1 MQTNNVVAGHKN
13 KQSYANKRKTGKEQ
27 YYTRPEVVEICIKEV
42 QKVVNL
48 DGRII
53 LEPAGGTGEF
63 IEGFRKAGIKDENIL
78 SYDIEPKHDLVLLSN
93 FLEVKTFPATNM
105 ISITNPPFGRMSSLA
120 VDFFNASADN
130 CDYICYIIPK
140 SWRKWTTKNRLDPRF
155 HLVSDI
161 DLPKNCFY
169 LPDEQETKKNVLET
183 VFQIWEKRSEKRQK
197 IKVPNHGLVKKIKP
211 DKNKI
216 IKGANFSMV
225 VFGHSCGKCQDITA
239 PEVSY
244 KTTTMYFHIEKE
256 EVKEALKKINFS
268 QFYNNVA
275 YVQALSIEE
284 INFKLNEFFGLDNLK
299 I

>member
-1 MQTNNVVAGHKN
+1 MQTNNVTAGHKN

-27 YYTRPEVVEICIKEV
+27 YYTRPEVVELCIREV
-42 QKVVNL
+42 QKLVDLNNK
-48 DGRII
+48 II

-78 SYDIEPKHDLVLLSN
+78 SYDIEPKHDLVIQSN
-93 FLEVKTFPATNM
+93 FLDVKTFPSANM

-140 SWRKWTTKNRLDPRF
+140 SWRKWTTKNRLDSRF
-155 HLVSDI
+155 HLVADI

-169 LPDEQETKKNVLET
+169 LPNAQETKKNVLET
-183 VFQIWEKRSEKRQK
+183 IFQIWEKRAIRREK
-197 IKVPNHGLVKKIKP
+197 IKVPNNGLLKKIKP

-216 IKGANFSMV
+216 VKGANFSMV
-225 VFGHSCGKCQDITA
+225 VFGHSCGRCEDITDT
-239 PEVSY
+239 EVPY
-244 KTTTMYFHIEKE
+244 KTTTMYLHVDRQD
-256 EVKEALKKINFS
+256 VKDALRAIDFS
-268 QFYNNVA
+268 EFFNNVA

-284 INFKLNEFFGLDNLK
+284 INYKLNQRFGLPNLSL
-299 I
+299 